1 MELETLEQRLHEM
14 ADDNREIAMTGNTR
28 SMIEEAEAL
37 GLVKAVSGKFKMIEP
52 GCLNSIYRL
61 V

>member
-1 MELETLEQRLHEM
+1 MELETLEQRLHDM
-14 ADDNREIAMTGNTR
+14 ADDSRELPMTSNTR
-28 SMIEEAEAL
+28 SMIEEAEKL
-37 GLVKAVSGKFKMIEP
+37 GLVKAVSGKFRMVEP

>member
-1 MELETLEQRLHEM
+1 MELETLEQRPHDM

-28 SMIEEAEAL
+28 SMIEEAEKL

-52 GCLNSIYRL
+52 GCLNSIYRI